1 MKAFMMIFNP
11 TGYNTISPI
20 FENIAEQV
28 SNYIE
33 ITPHSKVVFTRNNFS
48 IEPYNSHSEAYG
60 LKGNYDDF
68 FLYTDL
74 NTNKNYIISQNEEK
88 IKAFCAYI
96 NRLTC

>member
-33 ITPHSKVVFTRNNFS
+33 IN
-48 IEPYNSHSEAYG
+48 
-60 LKGNYDDF
+60 
-68 FLYTDL
+68 
-74 NTNKNYIISQNEEK
+74 
-88 IKAFCAYI
+88 
-96 NRLTC
+96 